1 MFEVVDDRGRLVR
14 ALEQLVDIAD
24 LYKNEIGFW
33 AKASITSAID
43 RNRLLAAIRPEDE
56 KVVGFL
62 IYSGVF
68 PTSKIQ
74 AVAVHPD
81 FMRVGVAQL
90 IMDAVIEKLE
100 REGFMSVSARP
111 AEDLHPAQA
120 FYARNGFEV
129 ATTVEGG
136 KARKRRIIIRER
148 TLAVPSLFDALDD
161 TSQAPRT
168 TVLPT
173 KDRIWVLDIN
183 VLFDLIKHGRDRYQ
197 RAYRVF
203 GAALAG
209 RINVAVTSE
218 FQRELARSKPK
229 QGADPIY
236 ELASA
241 LPTLHLDDMTGL
253 SALTN
258 EVHKLVFVQKGSGQA
273 DSVQAMS
280 DSRHVAESIKGNASA
295 FITSDG
301 LMLSSRSEI
310 RAKFGLDVAALDE
323 FDDALG
329 SYGLD
334 VDLAQT
340 NADGFTIT
348 GGTIEQIKPI
358 VAACNAEAL
367 LSGFEQDSRLATTT
381 ITLTKA
387 LDGEVL
393 GCLCLRKSQVFG
405 EPTEVLLLCD
415 QSKGTA
421 THAVDA
427 LLAKIVGEIAAI
439 GPQLVRVSTAQ
450 GQTVVSRTA
459 LEQGFRPAEGKH
471 VFEKLML
478 GCPVTPQSHEAIQNK
493 LRLVIGGAACDQLV
507 PESFEGVDLLY
518 EQERSEFDDLESF
531 ASPAL
536 FVANK
541 RSVIIQPIG
550 KLFADQ
556 LLGTTDQM
564 NFLDQFGGATKSE
577 KIYVCSGRKRSS
589 YHVGQLV
596 LFYESSRTG
605 GRAAVV
611 AAANVKSVT
620 LLDKKKVTKQNLSQT
635 VLDSVAEFSSTN
647 EVTLVRFSNLLRFP
661 TPVGLPRL
669 KALGA
674 HSGQNFVS
682 ATRIETAVGQ
692 SILTEGWN
700 YANT

>member
-1 MFEVVDDRGRLVR
+1 MFEVVDDRYRLVR
-14 ALEQLVDIAD
+14 ALEQFVDIAD

-33 AKASITSAID
+33 AKASITSAIE
-43 RNRLLAAIRPEDE
+43 RNRLLAAFGQGDD

-81 FMRVGVAQL
+81 FKRVGVAQL
-90 IMDAVIEKLE
+90 LLDAVIEKLE

-111 AEDLHPAQA
+111 AEDLRPAQA
-120 FYARNGFEV
+120 FYARNGFAV
-129 ATTVEGG
+129 VTTVEGG
-136 KARKRRIIIRER
+136 KARKRRIIVRER
-148 TLAVPSLFDALDD
+148 TLAVPTLFDVLDGA
-161 TSQAPRT
+161 TQAPRT
-168 TVLPT
+168 TVAPA

-218 FQRELARSKPK
+218 FQRELARSKPER
-229 QGADPIY
+229 GADPIY

-241 LPTLHLDDMTGL
+241 LPTLHLHDAAGL
-253 SALTN
+253 TALTN
-258 EVHKLVFVQKGSGQA
+258 EVHDLVFVQKGSRQA
-273 DSVQAMS
+273 ASVQAMS

-301 LMLSSRSEI
+301 PLLNARSEI
-310 RAKFGLDVAALDE
+310 RAMFGLDIAALDE
-323 FDDALG
+323 FDDALA

-334 VDLAQT
+334 VDLTQT
-340 NADGFTIT
+340 NADGFRIT
-348 GGTIEQIKPI
+348 GGTIEQVKPI

-367 LSGFEQDSRLATTT
+367 LADFERDSRLATTT
-381 ITLTKA
+381 VNLTKGP
-387 LDGEVL
+387 DDEVL
-393 GCLCLRKSQVFG
+393 GCLCLRQSQVFG
-405 EPTEVLLLCD
+405 EPTEVLLFCD
-415 QSKGTA
+415 QSKGA
-421 THAVDA
+421 AAHAMDA
-427 LLAKIVGEIAAI
+427 LLAKIIGEIAVG

-450 GQTVVSRTA
+450 GQSVVSRIA

-478 GCPVTPQSHEAIQNK
+478 GCPITPQSHEAIQNK
-493 LRLVIGGAACDQLV
+493 LRLVVSGEVCDQLM
-507 PESFEGVDLLY
+507 PASFEGVDLLY
-518 EQERSEFDDLESF
+518 ENERSEFNDMESF

-536 FVANK
+536 FVANQ

-550 KLFADQ
+550 KSFADQ
-556 LLGTTDQM
+556 LLGTTNQM

-589 YHVGQLV
+589 YHIGQLV

-611 AAANVKSVT
+611 AAASVKSVT
-620 LLDKKKVTKQNLSQT
+620 LLNKEKVTKQNLSQT
-635 VLDSVAEFSSTN
+635 VLDSVEEMSSTN
-647 EVTLVRFSNLLRFP
+647 EVTLVRFSNLLRLP

-674 HSGQNFVS
+674 HTGQNFLS
-682 ATRIETAVGQ
+682 ATRIATAVGQ

-700 YANT
+700 YANA